1 MQHKKLTEDW
11 TAVIIGLALIILNV
25 TTTFIP
31 EIPKFGPRE
40 GWSGWTVLSTQV
52 FTTGNSLRLLMTILY
67 FLLFV
72 VVGSM
77 LMRKNVLMVVVA
89 FPVIFLISIGA
100 QFIASAGL
108 MRDLGLETVLF
119 SLLIGLFISNVLK
132 TPAWLKEGIQS
143 EFYIKIGLVM
153 LGSTILFSE
162 IMRAGFNGLIQAI
175 VVVISVWYVAFWIAK
190 KLKVD
195 EEMGVIL
202 ASAVSICGV
211 SAAIATAGAIKGEG
225 KKLSYIISLVLLV
238 AIPMMIFM
246 PLLARWMQLTPEVTG
261 AWLGGSIDT
270 TAAVV
275 AAGTISGETA
285 LQISTIVKF
294 SQNILLGVVAFFI
307 SIFWTLRQHVK
318 TEASQKPSVLVIWER
333 FPKFVLGFIA
343 ASVVFSFFL
352 DAETAA
358 SSGRTIR
365 SYQSLW
371 FNLAFVCIGLETRFA
386 DLVKMG
392 KGRPFYAFIIS
403 QAFNIIVT
411 LLAAYILF
419 GIFWQN

>member
-1 MQHKKLTEDW
+1 MKHNKLTEDW
-11 TAVIIGLALIILNV
+11 TAVIIGLSLIILNV

-52 FTTGNSLRLLMTILY
+52 FTTGNTLRLVMTILY
-67 FLLFV
+67 FLLFAV
-72 VVGSM
+72 IGSV
-77 LMRKNVLMVVVA
+77 LMRKNILMVLVA

-143 EFYIKIGLVM
+143 EFYIKVGLVM

-162 IMRAGFNGLIQAI
+162 IMRAGFNGLIQA
-175 VVVISVWYVAFWIAK
+175 VVVVMTVWYLAFWIAK

-225 KKLSYIISLVLLV
+225 KKLSYVISLVLLV

-270 TAAVV
+270 TAAVA

-285 LQISTIVKF
+285 LQIATIV
-294 SQNILLGVVAFFI
+294 
-307 SIFWTLRQHVK
+307 
-318 TEASQKPSVLVIWER
+318 
-333 FPKFVLGFIA
+333 
-343 ASVVFSFFL
+343 
-352 DAETAA
+352 
-358 SSGRTIR
+358 
-365 SYQSLW
+365 
-371 FNLAFVCIGLETRFA
+371 
-386 DLVKMG
+386 
-392 KGRPFYAFIIS
+392 
-403 QAFNIIVT
+403 
-411 LLAAYILF
+411 
-419 GIFWQN
+419 